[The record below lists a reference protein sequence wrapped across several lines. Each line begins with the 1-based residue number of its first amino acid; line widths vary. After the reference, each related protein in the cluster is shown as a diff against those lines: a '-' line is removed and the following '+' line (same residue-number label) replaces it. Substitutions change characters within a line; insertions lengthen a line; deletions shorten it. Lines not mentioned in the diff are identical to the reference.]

1 MITLFAVALMVQ
13 AQGVIPTLTLSP
25 TPTLT
30 IADDGTAATQFVR
43 VMGVMRLAD
52 GGVAIANR
60 GTNDVRIFDARGKHI
75 ATFGRTGDGP
85 GEFRRLEMIGRSAD
99 TAWFYDSGVQR
110 TTAVLLG
117 PKPELLGTTRIT
129 ATGNRGSFSVT
140 GRLPDGRWVATTNVS
155 PTFDNPQ
162 GVHRLPGSTGIIART
177 GDGNVSWLGDF
188 KSAAIFVHSPTRDLK
203 DAATGPI
210 AFPPWLRSATG
221 GDQIWIG
228 DSAGD
233 SLVVVRAR
241 DLSRFI
247 IRLPIVSRAP
257 SRELV
262 NSERAAELEQNRSP
276 SGKAF
281 TEAKYSAKYLPE
293 RLPYFESLLP
303 GLQGELWVQE
313 YSGRR
318 ASPAQYIIL
327 DVNGRPKGRLAVPGG
342 SRVREAGLDYVILA
356 HEDAD
361 GVESIRVHRLTRPGG
376 NP

>member
-1 MITLFAVALMVQ
+1 MIGLFLVALAAQ

-25 TPTLT
+25 APTLT
-30 IADDGTAATQFVR
+30 IADDGTPATQFVR
-43 VMGVMRLAD
+43 VMGVMRLAN

-60 GTNDVRIFDARGKHI
+60 GTNDVRIFDARGKHV

-85 GEFRRLEMIGRSAD
+85 GEFRRLEMIGRSGD

-110 TTAVLLG
+110 TTSVLLG

-129 ATGNRGSFSVT
+129 AAGNRGSFSIT

-177 GDGNVSWLGDF
+177 GDGTVSWLGDF
-188 KSAAIFVHSPTRDLK
+188 KSAAIFVHSPTRDIK
-203 DAATGPI
+203 DAGTGPI

-221 GDQIWIG
+221 RDQIWIG

-241 DLSRFI
+241 DLSRFTV
-247 IRLPIVSRAP
+247 RLPIASRAP
-257 SRELV
+257 SRDLV
-262 NSERAAELEQNRSP
+262 NSERAAELELNKSP
-276 SGKAF
+276 NGKAF
-281 TEAKYSAKYLPE
+281 TEAKYSAKFLPE
-293 RLPYFESLLP
+293 QLPYFESLLP
-303 GLQGELWVQE
+303 GPQGELWVQE

-318 ASPAQYIIL
+318 ASPAQYLIL
-327 DVNGRPKGRLAVPGG
+327 DANGRPKGRVFVPGG
-342 SRVREAGLDYVILA
+342 SRIREAGVDYVILA

>member
-1 MITLFAVALMVQ
+1 MIRLFILALVAQ
-13 AQGVIPTLTLSP
+13 AQGAVPTLTLSP
-25 TPTLT
+25 APTLT
-30 IADDGTAATQFVR
+30 IADDGTPATQFVR
-43 VMGVMRLAD
+43 VMGVMGLSN

-60 GTNDVRIFDARGKHI
+60 GTNDVRIFDARGKHV

-85 GEFRRLEMIGRSAD
+85 GEFRRLELIGRSDD
-99 TAWFYDSGVQR
+99 TAWFYDSGAQR
-110 TTAVLLG
+110 TTAAVLG

-162 GVHRLPGSTGIIART
+162 GVHRLPGSTGIIAKA
-177 GDGNVSWLGDF
+177 GDGAVSWLGDF
-188 KSAAIFVHSPTRDLK
+188 KSAAIFVHSPTRDIK

-210 AFPPWLRSATG
+210 AFPPWLRTATG
-221 GDQIWIG
+221 DGQIWIG

-233 SLVVVRAR
+233 SLVVVRTR
-241 DLSRFI
+241 DMSRFTV
-247 IRLPIVSRAP
+247 RLPIASRTP

-262 NSERAAELEQNRSP
+262 NSERAAELEQSQSP

-293 RLPYFESLLP
+293 RLPFFESLIP
-303 GLQGELWVQE
+303 GPSGELWVQE

-327 DVNGRPKGRLAVPGG
+327 DVNGRPKGRVRVPGG
-342 SRVREAGLDYVILA
+342 SRVRDVGADYVILA
-356 HEDAD
+356 HEDVD
-361 GVESIRVHRLTRPGG
+361 GVESIRVHRLSRPGS